1 MGGAIAAA
9 YCHLEDTYKLSGL
22 ILFDIVEGSAINSLS
37 SMNLV
42 IQRRPK
48 RFESIE
54 DAVQWRYLLSVPVE
68 DVVVWIQIWSKILKV
83 PVYPCLI
90 KSFSRMT
97 RMCGK
102 SIWRRRSLIG
112 KVFSFVSLY
121 FVGWYK
127 GMDNLFLTAP
137 GYKLL
142 ALAKRDTLDTPMI
155 IAHMQGIYRLEAFQW
170 CTD

>member
-54 DAVQWRYLLSVPVE
+54 DVIQWRYLLSVPVE
-68 DVVVWIQIWSKILKV
+68 DVVVWIQI
-83 PVYPCLI
+83 
-90 KSFSRMT
+90 
-97 RMCGK
+97 
-102 SIWRRRSLIG
+102 
-112 KVFSFVSLY
+112 
-121 FVGWYK
+121 
-127 GMDNLFLTAP
+127 
-137 GYKLL
+137 
-142 ALAKRDTLDTPMI
+142 
-155 IAHMQGIYRLEAFQW
+155 
-170 CTD
+170 